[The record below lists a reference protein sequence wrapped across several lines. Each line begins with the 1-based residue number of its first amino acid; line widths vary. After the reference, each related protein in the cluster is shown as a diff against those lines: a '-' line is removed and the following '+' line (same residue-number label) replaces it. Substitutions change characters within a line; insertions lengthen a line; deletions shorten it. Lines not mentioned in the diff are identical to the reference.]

1 MQLDSNHYDD
11 RCILTIEEHV
21 SAARLGRQSCGVTQ
35 LVKQGLAPFQEFG
48 NIARLNDKM
57 AFLKPSSPVNAP
69 KRTYNPTFPSGRLL
83 KKMAISLHTQSRPWT
98 PTVPSRVLWSVSSAT
113 STPGGGGAHTLFA
126 GSVCKQATKPTTRLG
141 FPPPISFRLNSNLT
155 F

>member
-57 AFLKPSSPVNAP
+57 AFLKPSCPENAP
-69 KRTYNPTFPSGRLL
+69 KRTCTTRLL
-83 KKMAISLHTQSRPWT
+83 HLAGCYKKKRAISLHTQQSRP
-98 PTVPSRVLWSVSSAT
+98 
-113 STPGGGGAHTLFA
+113 
-126 GSVCKQATKPTTRLG
+126 
-141 FPPPISFRLNSNLT
+141 
-155 F
+155 